1 MLQLPDIFTFWETAA
16 ALEKRMTDFAAHNEQ
31 LHASLETIRNLCI
44 AARLAPNERDAM
56 IMQLTQPLATVADIT
71 GDEAARKLADFSRKF
86 AAQAPITGPGKF
98 ETLAHNLFAMHRF
111 LDGIAGAD
119 QFGNISLHKDEN
131 IQYGL
136 GLDLHDGTL
145 LQFFTDLIKKD
156 PNAPYDM
163 LQRAFSDDA
172 DQLIRAVQEG
182 QASLEAFLRS
192 QLILRYD
199 PILSR
204 KTFTFPQNFLAH
216 FQNLATEP
224 TARDTQISLLA
235 GKRFT
240 SAKTH
245 ALNSGIRSLR
255 GFAMLFDL
263 HALASDS
270 ILSNIDPAAPETNK
284 CLSLADAVISRM
296 HGHVAEHW
304 QNRLES
310 VFQGSGTVDG
320 RIYDETRY
328 LGLHAEDQ
336 SWETPLL
343 QFKDDNISPEP
354 SPGHAYIVCPGDRLT
369 TLTDNAYKGL
379 ADYRFVLRQN
389 PHIRHPET
397 LRPGT
402 RLFFP
407 KLAQNQE
414 AASDQAPQEHNAF
427 YSESSESLF
436 FANREITDLK
446 VLTRGQIDALCKAL
460 DRIRLSQIAQT
471 QCVRIRNHIAIVCQ
485 QETLLIVTKE
495 NAERIGS
502 TSPDNALY
510 RWACALAAQLRGD
523 VMLTD
528 DIFLPLASMPSQPHR
543 SAWCAS
549 SLHRL
554 LADPGAC
561 PPKLILHPSARAV
574 DILDAYN
581 AFIMRL
587 EHDDFLAIRQ
597 QPGRRLADYIAPPI
611 IQMEMLSQLWI
622 SELLSLDTEIV
633 VPPISHANLYA
644 STSHRNET
652 HFLIPAGTP
661 VYPILPGTIHKIQP
675 ATPDCFQIFIR
686 HPHGLVARYASL
698 MPPFVS
704 EGQSVTQQTVISFA
718 ASPGA
723 ESVSTVKLELKQN
736 PSPDC
741 DTFDGEQVAY
751 LNIVNQLWPL
761 HAGCDSLMGE

>member
-1 MLQLPDIFTFWETAA
+1 MADLAD
-16 ALEKRMTDFAAHNEQ
+16 HNDKV
-31 LHASLETIRNLCI
+31 HACLETIRNRCI

-56 IMQLTQPLATVADIT
+56 IPQLTQPLMTLASLT
-71 GDEAARKLADFSRKF
+71 GDETAQKLADFSKKY
-86 AAQAPITGPGKF
+86 ADQVSVTPPGKF

-131 IQYGL
+131 IKYGL
-136 GLDLHDGTL
+136 GLDLHDGSL
-145 LQFFTDLIKKD
+145 LQFFTDLIQKD
-156 PNAPYDM
+156 PNAPYD
-163 LQRAFSDDA
+163 LLRRSFSDDTEP
-172 DQLIRAVQEG
+172 LIRAVQEG
-182 QASLEAFLRS
+182 QASLESFLRS

-235 GKRFT
+235 GKRFS

-245 ALNSGIRSLR
+245 ALSSGIRSLR

-263 HALASDS
+263 HALASDA
-270 ILSNIDPAAPETNK
+270 ILSNIDPSAPETNK

-328 LGLHAEDQ
+328 LGLHAEEQ

-343 QFKDDNISPEP
+343 QFKDDNITPEP

-407 KLAQNQE
+407 KLSDDRKQTL
-414 AASDQAPQEHNAF
+414 ASDQASQEHNAF
-427 YSESSESLF
+427 YSESSESIF

-446 VLTRGQIDALCKAL
+446 ILTREQIDALCKAL
-460 DRIRLSQIAQT
+460 DHIGLSHIAQT
-471 QCVRIRNHIAIVCQ
+471 QCVRIRKHIAIIC
-485 QETLLIVTKE
+485 EHATLLILTKE

-502 TSPDNALY
+502 ASPDDALY

-523 VMLTD
+523 VMLAG

-543 SAWCAS
+543 NAWCAS

-554 LADPGAC
+554 LADPSAR

-574 DILDAYN
+574 DILDTYN

-597 QPGRRLADYIAPPI
+597 QPNRRLSDYIAPPI

-622 SELLSLDTEIV
+622 SELLSMGTEIV

-661 VYPILPGTIHKIQP
+661 VYPILPGIVHKIQP
-675 ATPDCFQIFIR
+675 ATPDCFQIFIQ
-686 HPHGLVARYASL
+686 HPHGLVARYANL

-718 ASPGA
+718 ASPGT
-723 ESVSTVKLELKQN
+723 ESVSTVKLELKQG
-736 PSPDC
+736 PSSDS